1 MTGIAAQIGVSRVR
15 HSPYW
20 RSDTEMLARHSYPQ
34 DDLDACRS
42 RVETQLAAT
51 KKASMAL
58 NDDTMTTDSTIKY
71 AAS

>member
-1 MTGIAAQIGVSRVR
+1 
-15 HSPYW
+15 
-20 RSDTEMLARHSYPQ
+20 MLARHSYPQ

-42 RVETQLAAT
+42 RVETQLAA